1 MKLTISLSFVLV
13 LLAPVCCVLDASG
26 GLQLQC
32 EITFT

>member
-13 LLAPVCCVLDASG
+13 LLFPLSIVLNAGG
-26 GLQLQC
+26 GLLLQC